1 MNFRNLAFF
10 VITTCFAGA
19 AVAQSVDFIEPKNGA
34 TVPATFKVK
43 FAVEGMSVAP
53 AGEINPGTGH
63 HHLLIDT
70 ADIEENVAI
79 PMDDKHRHFGKGQT
93 ETEITLPPGKHK
105 LTMQFADGA
114 HRSYGP
120 KFRKTIEIEV
130 K

>member
-1 MNFRNLAFF
+1 MKHLSLALALVFS
-10 VITTCFAGA
+10 AGA
-19 AVAQSVDFIEPKNGA
+19 TLAQSVDFVEPKNGDSVPSTF
-34 TVPATFKVK
+34 TVR

-53 AGEINPGTGH
+53 AGDATPGTGH

-70 ADIEENVAI
+70 ADIDENAVI

-93 ETEITLPPGKHK
+93 ETQITLPPGKHR

-114 HRSYGP
+114 HRSYGA
-120 KFRKTIEIEV
+120 KFRKTIEVTV

>member
-1 MNFRNLAFF
+1 MNLSKLSVFLVA
-10 VITTCFAGA
+10 TCFAGIA
-19 AVAQSVDFIEPKNGA
+19 FAQSVDFVEPKNGA
-34 TVPATFKVK
+34 TVSATFKVK
-43 FAVEGMSVAP
+43 FAVDGMSVAP
-53 AGEINPGTGH
+53 AGEVTPGTGH

-70 ADIEENVAI
+70 PDIEENVAI

-93 ETEITLPPGKHK
+93 ETEITLAPGKHK

-114 HRSYGP
+114 HRSYGA